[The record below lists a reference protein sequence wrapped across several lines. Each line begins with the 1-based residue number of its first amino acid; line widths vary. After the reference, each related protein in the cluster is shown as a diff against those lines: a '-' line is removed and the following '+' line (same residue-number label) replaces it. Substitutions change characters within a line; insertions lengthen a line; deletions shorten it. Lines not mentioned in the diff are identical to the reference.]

1 MITNRFIFLILSL
14 IFSFSL
20 NAKEMV
26 IQTTASYKLETFT
39 YSNKSTYS
47 IYKGEGS
54 WTNNLGDYGHIRCM
68 GPIEKK
74 SDFFKLDHICE
85 YINQNNEKM
94 WHRVNREGNQEAD
107 AGVGKGIIF
116 DATGKYRQ
124 FIGVECPYAIKYLDN
139 KNFSIHKCELYN

>member
-1 MITNRFIFLILSL
+1 MITNRFILLILSL
-14 IFSFSL
+14 IFSFSI

-39 YSNKSTYS
+39 YSNNSTYS

-54 WTNNLGDYGHIRCM
+54 WTNNIGDYGHIRCM

-94 WHRVNREGNQEAD
+94 WHRVNREGNQEVD

-124 FIGVECPYAIKYLDN
+124 FIGVKCPYAIKYLDN
-139 KNFSIHKCELYN
+139 KNFSIHKCKLDN

>member
-1 MITNRFIFLILSL
+1 MITNRSIFLILSL
-14 IFSFSL
+14 IFCFSL
-20 NAKEMV
+20 NATEMV

-39 YSNKSTYS
+39 YSNNSTYS

-107 AGVGKGIIF
+107 AGVGKSIIF
-116 DATGKYRQ
+116 DATGKYKKYV
-124 FIGVECPYAIKYLDN
+124 GSECPYAIKYLDN
-139 KNFSIHKCELYN
+139 KNFSKSKCKLQ

>member
-107 AGVGKGIIF
+107 AGVGKGVIF

-139 KNFSIHKCELYN
+139 KNFSIHKCKLN

>member
-39 YSNKSTYS
+39 YPNNSTYS

-54 WTNNLGDYGHIRCM
+54 WTNKLGDYAHTRCM
-68 GPIEKK
+68 GPKEKK
-74 SDFFKLDHICE
+74 SDFF
-85 YINQNNEKM
+85 
-94 WHRVNREGNQEAD
+94 
-107 AGVGKGIIF
+107 
-116 DATGKYRQ
+116 
-124 FIGVECPYAIKYLDN
+124 
-139 KNFSIHKCELYN
+139 

>member
-39 YSNKSTYS
+39 YSNNSTYS

-54 WTNNLGDYGHIRCM
+54 WTNNLGDYGHIKCM

-74 SDFFKLDHICE
+74 SEFFKLDHICE
-85 YINQNNEKM
+85 YINQNSEKM

-116 DATGKYRQ
+116 DATGKYRE

-139 KNFSIHKCELYN
+139 KNFSIHKCKLDN

>member
-39 YSNKSTYS
+39 YSNNSTYS

-94 WHRVNREGNQEAD
+94 WHRVNREGNQDAD
-107 AGVGKGIIF
+107 AGVGKSIIF
-116 DATGKYRQ
+116 DATGKYQ
-124 FIGVECPYAIKYLDN
+124 KYIGSECAYAIKYLDN
-139 KNFSIHKCELYN
+139 KNFSKSKCKLN

>member
-1 MITNRFIFLILSL
+1 MSFV
-14 IFSFSL
+14 FSFSI

-26 IQTTASYKLETFT
+26 IQTTTSYILEKFT
-39 YSNKSTYS
+39 YSNENTYS

-54 WTNNLGDYGHIRCM
+54 QTNDLGDYGHIKCM
-68 GPIEKK
+68 GPIEKNENY
-74 SDFFKLDHICE
+74 FKLNHICK

-94 WHRVNREGNQEAD
+94 WHRVNREGDQEAD

-139 KNFSIHKCELYN
+139 KNFSIHKCKLDN

>member
-1 MITNRFIFLILSL
+1 MMTNRFIFLILSL

-39 YSNKSTYS
+39 YSNNSTYS

-107 AGVGKGIIF
+107 AGVGKSIIF
-116 DATGKYRQ
+116 DATGKYKKYV
-124 FIGVECPYAIKYLDN
+124 GSECPYAIKYLDN
-139 KNFSIHKCELYN
+139 KNFSKSKCKLN

>member
-14 IFSFSL
+14 IFSLSL

-107 AGVGKGIIF
+107 AGVGKGVIF
-116 DATGKYRQ
+116 DATGKYRM

-139 KNFSIHKCELYN
+139 KNFSIHKCKLN

>member
-14 IFSFSL
+14 IFSFYL
-20 NAKEMV
+20 NSKEMV

-39 YSNKSTYS
+39 YSNNSTYS

-54 WTNNLGDYGHIRCM
+54 WTNNQGDYGHIKCM

-74 SDFFKLDHICE
+74 SEFFKLDHICE
-85 YINQNNEKM
+85 YINQNSEKM

-116 DATGKYRQ
+116 DATGKYRE

-139 KNFSIHKCELYN
+139 KNFSIHKCKLDN

>member
-14 IFSFSL
+14 IFSFSN

-26 IQTTASYKLETFT
+26 IQTTASYKLETFI
-39 YSNKSTYS
+39 YSNNSTYS

-54 WTNNLGDYGHIRCM
+54 LTNNLGDYGHIRCM

-74 SDFFKLDHICE
+74 SNFLKLDHICE

-94 WHRVNREGNQEAD
+94 WHRVNREGNQGAD
-107 AGVGKGIIF
+107 AGVGKGVIF
-116 DATGKYRQ
+116 DATGKY
-124 FIGVECPYAIKYLDN
+124 C
-139 KNFSIHKCELYN
+139 